1 MTRKKAERII
11 GESPLIISL
20 LYDLNLMP
28 EQVYSGTKQEFYMIS
43 IVEHMLRAA
52 KTGSLT

>member
-1 MTRKKAERII
+1 MTRKKAKKII
-11 GESPLIISL
+11 GESPLIMSL

-28 EQVYSGTKQEFYMIS
+28 EQVCSETKQEGYMIS

-52 KTGSLT
+52 KTGSLQ